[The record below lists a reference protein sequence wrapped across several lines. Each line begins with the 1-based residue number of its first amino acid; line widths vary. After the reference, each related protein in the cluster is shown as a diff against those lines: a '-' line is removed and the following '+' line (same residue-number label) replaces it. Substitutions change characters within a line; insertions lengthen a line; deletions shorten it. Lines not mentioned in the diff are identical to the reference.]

1 MRLAILDNGHGFG
14 TKALFAFIGAVS
26 RQRVLDI
33 IKLVRY
39 RADFFGKPMGAVT
52 HEAMRGE
59 SAWSVAD
66 RELMAAVV
74 AQTNECVFCRDSHA
88 AVSVAASGD
97 AGKVSAVLAD
107 LEAANIDERLRA
119 TLRMLRRLA
128 REHRVSADEMRE
140 VLDAGVTRA
149 QIEDAL
155 AVSFAFNTVTRLAET
170 FNFVVPSEDAM
181 NAGAKFLL
189 ARGYR

>member
-1 MRLAILDNGHGFG
+1 MRLAILDHGHGLG

-74 AQTNECVFCRDSHA
+74 AQTNECAFCRDSHA
-88 AVSVAASGD
+88 AVSRAASGD
-97 AGKVSAVLAD
+97 AARVSAVLAD
-107 LEAANIDERLRA
+107 LEAADIDERLRA

-128 REHRVSADEMRE
+128 REHTVSADAMRDM
-140 VLDAGVTRA
+140 LNAGVTRA
-149 QIEDAL
+149 Q
-155 AVSFAFNTVTRLAET
+155 
-170 FNFVVPSEDAM
+170 
-181 NAGAKFLL
+181 
-189 ARGYR
+189 

>member
-170 FNFVVPSEDAM
+170 FNFVVPGEDAM